1 MVNDGEDVVAVAPLD
16 VVQVCAR
23 LRQMLFPPEAVAVVV
38 VGQLVVQLLLLLLL
52 PAHPLVGAVDR
63 SCHHKFRVRGRS
75 RDLLAPMDLDSWVS
89 NCGITNTPSNR
100 THKSYSVK
108 GFLIASI

>member
-1 MVNDGEDVVAVAPLD
+1 MTLPVTHAVHLRVLVICVLDGVDPVVNDGEDVVAVAPLD

-38 VGQLVVQLLLLLLL
+38 VGQLMVQLLLLLLL

-75 RDLLAPMDLDSWVS
+75 RDLLAPMDLDS
-89 NCGITNTPSNR
+89 
-100 THKSYSVK
+100 
-108 GFLIASI
+108 